1 MYALIAI
8 ALLHT
13 ARGRH
18 LMSEQPSSALADHLA
33 ALAKDKTVIVTQ
45 VSCGYLEFA
54 DNWIASV
61 NSLDI
66 SNWIAV
72 AQDQAALDYLSARQ
86 AQCQVSNPPPYSVLT
101 PYTCRHL
108 LTAEAAVYNSR
119 GKDVVIS
126 MLVQWL

>member
-1 MYALIAI
+1 MVCALAAI

-13 ARGRH
+13 TMARH

-45 VSCGYLEFA
+45 VSCGYLQFA

-61 NSLDI
+61 TSLEI
-66 SNWIAV
+66 SNWVAV

-86 AQCQVSNPPPYSVLT
+86 AQPQATNPPPHSVLT
-101 PYTCRHL
+101 MHNTDMCS
-108 LTAEAAVYNSR
+108 EFR
-119 GKDVVIS
+119 GS
-126 MLVQWL
+126 VQQ